1 MPPLCRPDRPSP
13 PTDSTNRPQ
22 SPPGKHRPFLPFS
35 LNQTKRYG
43 ILGTIMNDSSS
54 TADIDIE
61 HIAELAHFKLSPDEL
76 ESLKKD
82 LDSTIRYVQ
91 KLFELDVSNVEPT
104 KFGQPVSNVL
114 REDVVE
120 PSLDHD
126 TIIANAPDASDRE
139 FRMPKIVE

>member
-1 MPPLCRPDRPSP
+1 
-13 PTDSTNRPQ
+13 
-22 SPPGKHRPFLPFS
+22 
-35 LNQTKRYG
+35 
-43 ILGTIMNDSSS
+43 MNDSSS
-54 TADIDIE
+54 TSDIDIE

>member
-1 MPPLCRPDRPSP
+1 
-13 PTDSTNRPQ
+13 
-22 SPPGKHRPFLPFS
+22 
-35 LNQTKRYG
+35 
-43 ILGTIMNDSSS
+43 MNDSSS
-54 TADIDIE
+54 SADIDIA
-61 HIAELAHFKLSPDEL
+61 HIAELAHFKLTPDEL
-76 ESLKKD
+76 ENLKKD
-82 LDSTIRYVQ
+82 LDSTIQYVQ

-126 TIIANAPDASDRE
+126 TVIANAPDASDRE

>member
-1 MPPLCRPDRPSP
+1 MPPPCRPDRPSP
-13 PTDSTNRPQ
+13 PTAFTNKP
-22 SPPGKHRPFLPFS
+22 RPFPFS

-43 ILGTIMNDSSS
+43 ILGNIMNDSSS
-54 TADIDIE
+54 TADIDIA

-76 ESLKKD
+76 ENLKKD
-82 LDSTIRYVQ
+82 LNSTIQYVQ